1 MPAYVERSFLIT
13 IQVNNKL
20 APPPAVLITG
30 GASRNIA
37 ELFLPS
43 TGTSCFLLPLLPDNR
58 KFHTADNNILCGGGS
73 TGLNCLQWSPYTGT
87 WEELLTLD
95 VYRSNHV
102 SWTTGIG
109 TYLMGA
115 HCNIGCLNGNTTSL
129 IKTDETQEP
138 GFDLKYDTTYVILIM
153 M

>member
-1 MPAYVERSFLIT
+1 MTANVNFLRFLFSAI
-13 IQVNNKL
+13 
-20 APPPAVLITG
+20 LITG
-30 GASRNIA
+30 GYGLNTT
-37 ELFLPS
+37 ELFLLS
-43 TGTSCFLLPLLPDNR
+43 SGTSCTLPPLP
-58 KFHTADNNILCGGGS
+58 HTRYGHTLDQHILCGGKDS
-73 TGLNCLQWSPYTGT
+73 EDTCLQWSPDTGT

-95 VYRSNHV
+95 VPRSNHV

-109 TYLMGA
+109 TYLMGG